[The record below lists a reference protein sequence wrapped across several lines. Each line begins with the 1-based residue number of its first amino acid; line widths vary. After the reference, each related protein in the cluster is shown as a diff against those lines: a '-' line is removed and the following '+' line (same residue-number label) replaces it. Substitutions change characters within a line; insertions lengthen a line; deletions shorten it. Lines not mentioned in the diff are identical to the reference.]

1 MFIYLS
7 ERNQQLLRD
16 GGGVEALIE
25 LLTKEQ
31 VPEQQQTALSIK
43 DLIYGVKVRLENY
56 SHLLRNSR
64 CLFRLPSRSTRSI
77 SVKTGGRVLPL

>member
-31 VPEQQQTALSIK
+31 VSEQQQTALSIK

-64 CLFRLPSRSTRSI
+64 
-77 SVKTGGRVLPL
+77 

>member
-43 DLIYGVKVRLENY
+43 DLIYDDKVRLENY

-64 CLFRLPSRSTRSI
+64 
-77 SVKTGGRVLPL
+77 

>member
-7 ERNQQLLRD
+7 ERNQQLLRE

-56 SHLLRNSR
+56 SHPLRNSR
-64 CLFRLPSRSTRSI
+64 
-77 SVKTGGRVLPL
+77 